1 VFSHLEEFAMKIP
14 LLIVGGVGLAGAM
27 LLADQRPQFNYDQTA
42 AQVGVSRAACQTSAR
57 GPQANPFLKWAMAEE
72 ETAPKATQKN
82 ELKPF
87 QSGINLSA
95 GGPESQADPVLW
107 DNLGSLHF
115 AITTA
120 NPEAQKFFDQG
131 LRLNYG
137 FNHAEALRAFR
148 KAQKLDP
155 ECAMCYWGE
164 ALALGPNINSPMF
177 PDAVAPAFAAM
188 SKAKALAVKASDK
201 ERALIGALT
210 ARYSND
216 PKAERPPLEMAYAEA
231 MGKVVA
237 LFPRDQDIGALY
249 AEALMDTQPWDYWE
263 AGGSQPKGR
272 GGEILSTLER
282 VLKDN
287 PNHAGAIH
295 YYIHVV
301 ESSTSPERALPYA
314 QRLGQQMPGAG
325 HIVHMPFH
333 IFYRI
338 GQYKEAL
345 QANKEAVAI
354 DEAYFA
360 SGAPK
365 SVYSQGYYPHNVHS
379 MMASAQMAGDGKTV
393 IEAAGKLDNV
403 VSDEAA
409 QTFAWLQAVKSAPY
423 FAHAQFSSADT
434 MLALADPGDKFPF
447 IKAMWHYAR
456 GIALA
461 QRGERSAAENE
472 AQAIAKLDQTAK
484 FDDVIAWGVPANDV
498 LKVAFHIVQARAA
511 QFASDQAGAVKSF
524 EAAVEAQD
532 KLGYME
538 PPYWYYSVRQ
548 SLGAAQLKAGDL
560 DKAEQA
566 FRSSLAKAP
575 NNAWALYG
583 LAEVYKQRGDKMG
596 EDATRKL
603 FQNAWAGDGNSL
615 DLAKL

>member
-1 VFSHLEEFAMKIP
+1 MKMS
-14 LLIVGGVGLAGAM
+14 LLIVGGAGLVGAT
-27 LLADQRPQFNYDQTA
+27 LLANQHPQFNYDQTA
-42 AQVGVSRAACQTSAR
+42 ARVGIGRAACQTSAR

-72 ETAPKATQKN
+72 TSASKSPQKN

-87 QSGINLSA
+87 PTGINLSA

-107 DNLGSLHF
+107 DNLGTLHF

-120 NPEAQKFFDQG
+120 NPDAQKFFDQG
-131 LRLNYG
+131 LRLTYG

-148 KAQKLDP
+148 KASKLDP
-155 ECAMCYWGE
+155 DCAMCYWGE
-164 ALALGPNINSPMF
+164 ALVLGPNINSPMF
-177 PDAVAPAFAAM
+177 PDAVAPAFAAVT
-188 SKAKALAVKASDK
+188 KAQALAAKASDK
-201 ERALIGALT
+201 ESALIGALA
-210 ARYSND
+210 ARYTND
-216 PKAERPPLEMAYAEA
+216 AKAERPPLEMAYAQA
-231 MGKVVA
+231 MSKVVA
-237 LFPRDQDIGALY
+237 LFPRDQDIGTLY

-263 AGGSQPKGR
+263 AGGAQSKAR
-272 GGEILSTLER
+272 GGDIMATLER

-287 PNHAGAIH
+287 PNHPGAIH

-301 ESSTSPERALPYA
+301 ESSSAPERALPYA
-314 QRLGQQMPGAG
+314 QRLGEQMPGAG

-365 SVYSQGYYPHNVHS
+365 SVYSQAYYPHNVHS

-393 IEAAGKLDNV
+393 LDAADKLSNV

-423 FAHAQFSSADT
+423 FAHAQFSNADT
-434 MLALADPGDKFPF
+434 MLATPDPGDQFPF
-447 IKAMWHYAR
+447 IKAMWHYMR
-456 GIALA
+456 GVALA
-461 QRGERSAAENE
+461 QRGERGAAESE
-472 AQAIAKLDQTAK
+472 AHAIAKLDQTAK

-498 LKVAFHIVQARAA
+498 LKVAYHVVQARAA
-511 QFASDQAGAVKSF
+511 QFAGDQATAVKLF
-524 EAAVEAQD
+524 ESAVAAQD

-548 SLGAAQLKAGDL
+548 SLGAMLVKTGEL

-583 LAEVYKQRGDKMG
+583 LAEVYKKRGDKAG

-603 FQNAWAGDGNSL
+603 FNNAWAGQGETL

>member
-1 VFSHLEEFAMKIP
+1 MKMS
-14 LLIVGGVGLAGAM
+14 LLIVGGAGLAGAV
-27 LLADQRPQFNYDQTA
+27 LLANQHPQFNYDQTA
-42 AQVGVSRAACQTSAR
+42 AQVGLGRASCQTSAR

-72 ETAPKATQKN
+72 TSAPTSTQKN

-87 QSGINLSA
+87 QTGVNLSA
-95 GGPESQADPVLW
+95 GGPESQGDPVLW

-120 NPEAQKFFDQG
+120 NQDAQKFFDQG
-131 LRLNYG
+131 LRLTYG

-148 KAQKLDP
+148 KASKLDP
-155 ECAMCYWGE
+155 DCAMCYWGE
-164 ALALGPNINSPMF
+164 ALVLGPNINSPMF
-177 PDAVAPAFAAM
+177 PDAVAPAFAAVT
-188 SKAKALAVKASDK
+188 KAQALASKASDK
-201 ERALIGALT
+201 ERALIGALA

-216 PKAERPPLEMAYAEA
+216 PKAERPPLEMAYARA

-263 AGGSQPKGR
+263 AGGSQPKNR
-272 GGEILSTLER
+272 AGEILSTLER

-287 PNHAGAIH
+287 PDHAGAIH

-301 ESSTSPERALPYA
+301 ESSTAPERALPYA

-338 GQYKEAL
+338 GQYREAL

-403 VSDEAA
+403 VSAEAA
-409 QTFAWLQAVKSAPY
+409 HTFAWLQAVKAAPY
-423 FAHAQFSSADT
+423 FAHAQFSNADS
-434 MLALADPGDKFPF
+434 MLALPDPGDEFPF

-456 GIALA
+456 GVAFA

-498 LKVAFHIVQARAA
+498 LKVAYHVVRARAA
-511 QFASDQAGAVKSF
+511 QFAGNQADAIKSY
-524 EAAVEAQD
+524 ESAVEAQD

-548 SLGAAQLKAGDL
+548 SLGAVLVKAGEL

-583 LAEVYKQRGDKMG
+583 LAEVYKQRGDKAG
-596 EDATRKL
+596 EEATRKL
-603 FQNAWAGDGNSL
+603 FRNAWAGDGDTL

>member
-1 VFSHLEEFAMKIP
+1 MKIP
-14 LLIVGGVGLAGAM
+14 LVIIGCAALGGAVFLAG
-27 LLADQRPQFNYDQTA
+27 QQPQFNYDQTA
-42 AQVGVSRAACQTSAR
+42 ARVGLSRANCQTASR
-57 GPQANPFLKWAMAEE
+57 GPLANLFVKWAMANDQ
-72 ETAPKATQKN
+72 TVATPRPKN

-87 QSGINLSA
+87 QSGVNLSA
-95 GGPESQADPVLW
+95 GGPESQTDPVLW
-107 DNLGSLHF
+107 DNLGTLHF

-120 NPEAQKFFDQG
+120 NPDAQKFFDQG
-131 LRLNYG
+131 LRLTYG

-148 KAQKLDP
+148 KASKLDP
-155 ECAMCYWGE
+155 DCAMCYWGE
-164 ALALGPNINSPMF
+164 ALVLGPNINSPMF
-177 PDAVAPAFAAM
+177 PDAVEPAFAAVT
-188 SKAKALAVKASDK
+188 KAQALAAKASDK
-201 ERALIGALT
+201 ERALIGALA
-210 ARYSND
+210 ARYTND
-216 PKAERPPLEMAYAEA
+216 AKAERPPLEMAYAEA

-263 AGGSQPKGR
+263 AGGAQPKGR
-272 GGEILSTLER
+272 GAEILATLER

-287 PNHAGAIH
+287 PDHPGAIH

-301 ESSTSPERALPYA
+301 ESSTAPERALPYA
-314 QRLGQQMPGAG
+314 QRLGKQMPGAG

-333 IFYRI
+333 IFFRI

-379 MMASAQMAGDGKTV
+379 LMASAQMAGDGKTV
-393 IEAAGKLDNV
+393 LDAADKLSNV

-423 FAHAQFSSADT
+423 FAHAQFGNADT
-434 MLALADPGDKFPF
+434 MLATPDPGDQFPF
-447 IKAMWHYAR
+447 IKAMWHYMR
-456 GIALA
+456 GVALA
-461 QRGERSAAENE
+461 QRGERSAAESE

-498 LKVAFHIVQARAA
+498 LKVAYHVVQARAA
-511 QFASDQAGAVKSF
+511 QFAGDQANAVKRF

-548 SLGAAQLKAGDL
+548 SLGAVLVKAGEL

-575 NNAWALYG
+575 NNAWALFG
-583 LAEVYKQRGDKMG
+583 LAEVYKQRGDKTG
-596 EDATRKL
+596 EEATRKL
-603 FQNAWAGDGNSL
+603 FNNAWAGQGETL

>member
-1 VFSHLEEFAMKIP
+1 MKIP
-14 LLIVGGVGLAGAM
+14 LVIIGSAALGGAVFLAG
-27 LLADQRPQFNYDQTA
+27 QQPQFNYDQTA
-42 AQVGVSRAACQTSAR
+42 AKVGIGRANCQTTAR
-57 GPQANPFLKWAMAEE
+57 GPLSNLFLQWAMANDQ
-72 ETAPKATQKN
+72 TVATPRPKN

-87 QSGINLSA
+87 QSGVNLSA

-107 DNLGSLHF
+107 DNLGTLHF
-115 AITTA
+115 PITTA
-120 NPEAQKFFDQG
+120 NADAQKFFDQG
-131 LRLNYG
+131 LRLTYG

-148 KAQKLDP
+148 KASKLDP

-164 ALALGPNINSPMF
+164 ALVLGPNINAPMF
-177 PDAVAPAFAAM
+177 PDAVEPAFAAVT
-188 SKAKALAVKASDK
+188 KAQALAAKASDK
-201 ERALIGALT
+201 ERALIGALA

-216 PKAERPPLEMAYAEA
+216 SKAERPPLEMAYAAA

-263 AGGSQPKGR
+263 AGGAQSKGR
-272 GGEILSTLER
+272 GGEILATLER

-287 PNHAGAIH
+287 PDHPGAIH

-301 ESSTSPERALPYA
+301 ESSTAPERALPYA
-314 QRLGQQMPGAG
+314 QRLGKQMPGAG

-333 IFYRI
+333 IFFRI

-393 IEAAGKLDNV
+393 LEAADKLSNV

-423 FAHAQFSSADT
+423 FAHAQFSNAET
-434 MLALADPGDKFPF
+434 MLAIPDPGDQFPF
-447 IKAMWHYAR
+447 IKAMWHYMR
-456 GIALA
+456 GNALA
-461 QRGERSAAENE
+461 QRGERAAAESE
-472 AQAIAKLDQTAK
+472 AQLISKLDSSAK

-498 LKVAFHIVQARAA
+498 LKVAYQVVMARAA
-511 QFASDQAGAVKSF
+511 QFAGSQSDAIKHF
-524 EAAVEAQD
+524 EAAVDAQD

-548 SLGAAQLKAGDL
+548 SLGAALVKAGDL
-560 DKAEQA
+560 DRAEQA
-566 FRSSLAKAP
+566 FRASLAKAP

-583 LAEVYKQRGDKMG
+583 LAEVYKQRGDKVG
-596 EDATRKL
+596 EEATRKL
-603 FQNAWAGDGNSL
+603 FSNAWAGQGETL